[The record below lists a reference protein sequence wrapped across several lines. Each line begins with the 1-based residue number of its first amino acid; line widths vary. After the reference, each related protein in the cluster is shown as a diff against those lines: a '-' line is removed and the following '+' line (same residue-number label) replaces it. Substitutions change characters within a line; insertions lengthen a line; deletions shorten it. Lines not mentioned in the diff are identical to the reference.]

1 LFILLNDFLIEKYKL
16 QYIILY
22 MKQVTINIG
31 DEDLKDIAD
40 IFKNEADFKPQA
52 RQDLLI
58 IEILRQVLNNPKM
71 EINATIDL

>member
-1 LFILLNDFLIEKYKL
+1 
-16 QYIILY
+16 

-58 IEILRQVLNNPKM
+58 IEILRQVLNNPKT
-71 EINATIDL
+71 EITDVEVL

>member
-1 LFILLNDFLIEKYKL
+1 
-16 QYIILY
+16 

>member
-1 LFILLNDFLIEKYKL
+1 
-16 QYIILY
+16 

-52 RQDLLI
+52 RQDFLI

>member
-1 LFILLNDFLIEKYKL
+1 
-16 QYIILY
+16 

-71 EINATIDL
+71 EMNATIDL